1 MKGDRKM
8 LGRFQKFALSTLALV
23 LVFIAGTGISPNSW
37 FLAYEP
43 EIPEC
48 LKR

>member
-1 MKGDRKM
+1 MFSK
-8 LGRFQKFALSTLALV
+8 FQNFALSTLAMA
-23 LVFIAGTGISPNSW
+23 LVFIAGTGVSPNSW
-37 FLAYEP
+37 FIAYEP